1 MGNVRENSYN
11 LGVAGVGLQSVS
23 VYERMQSCAL
33 HNTHRVFY
41 HAEEEIV
48 CANIVIFKKQK
59 K

>member
-1 MGNVRENSYN
+1 MKIIKMRHAPSQY
-11 LGVAGVGLQSVS
+11 S
-23 VYERMQSCAL
+23 
-33 HNTHRVFY
+33 HNFY